1 MGVLL
6 IYPLLLVCMVVPSI
20 MIYRSPLPT
29 GWRKTGWVLACFLS
43 AFAPVVLATSG
54 IAIATKFGN
63 YELTANS
70 MMFGPEATVMAIS
83 NVAMLVLPW
92 VIYLIFKTKR
102 VKGVIKGVNIKG
114 VNIKGV
120 NIKGVKH
127 QRGQTRLI
135 IHRIPLSL

>member
-102 VKGVIKGVNIKG
+102 GQRGQGQRGRVKGVG
-114 VNIKGV
+114 
-120 NIKGVKH
+120 
-127 QRGQTRLI
+127 LD
-135 IHRIPLSL
+135 